1 MTPLRQR
8 MIEDMQ
14 LNGLSASTQQLYSD
28 AVKQLAKYFRR
39 SPDQLTE
46 HDLRQYFLYLTND
59 KKLSRSSTTIALCAV
74 KFLYQKTLHR
84 QWPTLQ
90 LIRPAFERK
99 LPAVLSRD
107 EVGRILNEVQNPA
120 YRACLKT
127 IYSCGLRISEG
138 IHLKVFDID
147 SARMMLLIRGKG
159 NKQRYVPLP
168 KATLDLLRA
177 HWRTHRDPTWLFP
190 APRRVGEPIGEANLG
205 QAFRLAR
212 DAAGIRKA
220 AHVHTLRHS
229 YATHLLAVGVNL
241 RIIQDNLGHRSARST
256 QIYTHLTPEVRA
268 ALTDPL
274 NQLMQGL

>member
-1 MTPLRQR
+1 MTPLRQQ

-14 LNGLSASTQQLYSD
+14 LNGLSASTQRLY
-28 AVKQLAKYFRR
+28 AEAAKQLAKHFRR
-39 SPDQLTE
+39 SPDQLSE
-46 HDLRQYFLYLTND
+46 QDLRQYFLFLTTE
-59 KKLSRSSTTIALCAV
+59 KKVSRSTTTIALCAV
-74 KFLYQKTLHR
+74 KFLYEKTLRR

-90 LIRPAFERK
+90 LIRPAVERK

-107 EVGRILNEVQNPA
+107 EVRQILNKVQIPA

-138 IHLKVFDID
+138 IHLKVSDVD
-147 SARMMLLIRGKG
+147 SARMMLLIHGKG

-168 KATLDLLRA
+168 QATLDLLRA
-177 HWRTHRDPTWLFP
+177 HWRTHRHPMWLFP
-190 APRRVGEPIGEANLG
+190 AARRIDQPIGVANLA
-205 QAFRLAR
+205 QAFHHACE
-212 DAAGIRKA
+212 AAGVHKQ

-229 YATHLLAVGVNL
+229 YATHLLAAGVNL
-241 RIIQDNLGHRSARST
+241 RIIQENLGHRSARST

-274 NQLMQGL
+274 NQLMNGL

>member
-1 MTPLRQR
+1 MTPLRQQ

-14 LNGLSASTQQLYSD
+14 LNGLSASTQRLYAE
-28 AVKQLAKYFRR
+28 AVKQLAKHFRR
-39 SPDQLTE
+39 SPDQLSE
-46 HDLRQYFLYLTND
+46 QDLRQYFLFLTTE
-59 KKLSRSSTTIALCAV
+59 KKVSRSTTTIALCAV
-74 KFLYQKTLHR
+74 KFLYEKTLRR

-90 LIRPAFERK
+90 LIRPAVERK

-107 EVGRILNEVQNPA
+107 EVRQILNKVQIPA

-138 IHLKVFDID
+138 IHLKVSDVD
-147 SARMMLLIRGKG
+147 SARMMLLIHGKG

-168 KATLDLLRA
+168 QATLDLLRA
-177 HWRTHRDPTWLFP
+177 HWRTHRHPMWLFP
-190 APRRVGEPIGEANLG
+190 AARRIDQPIGVANLA
-205 QAFRLAR
+205 QAFHHACE
-212 DAAGIRKA
+212 AAGVHKQ

-229 YATHLLAVGVNL
+229 YATHLLAAGVNL
-241 RIIQDNLGHRSARST
+241 RIIQENLGHRSARST

-274 NQLMQGL
+274 NQLMNGL